1 MEGRQ
6 ELFTEGKRKGRVG
19 EKKEN
24 VRGKTREMGCE
35 ILGRGGSIKCK
46 EKEDDCETEI
56 EMSAR
61 GDSRVSS
68 SLLMA
73 KEQRGS
79 Y

>member
-1 MEGRQ
+1 MKGWDFKKEGVNK
-6 ELFTEGKRKGRVG
+6 GKRER
-19 EKKEN
+19 
-24 VRGKTREMGCE
+24 RDRRREMGA
-35 ILGRGGSIKCK
+35 G
-46 EKEDDCETEI
+46 
-56 EMSAR
+56 